1 MKLRIYR
8 AELKDDVD
16 IRQLHG
22 GYQESSI
29 TGAPLLYID
38 PDNPLEEDITV
49 KTYDVKT
56 FVWQKGDGSR
66 EECKYVIADDMLNRA
81 LDCLKIE
88 RNVMKEKLES
98 ASFWMR
104 LRYLFTKV
112 L

>member
-8 AELKDDVD
+8 AVLEDVE
-16 IRQLHG
+16 IRRLCG
-22 GYQESSI
+22 GYQESI
-29 TGAPLLYID
+29 LNKTPLLHTD
-38 PDNPLEEDITV
+38 PDIPLEEDITV

-56 FVWQKGDGSR
+56 FIWQKRGGWR
-66 EECKYVIADDMLNRA
+66 EECRYVIADDMLNRV

-88 RNVMKEKLES
+88 RNVMKEKIES

-104 LRYLFTKV
+104 LKYLFTKV